1 MRKVLQTRTFAN
13 NKRKL
18 HKNQVRELDDV
29 VFKILNDPKVGE
41 QKKGDLLDVYVYTC
55 KITKQLFLVAYQF
68 NENTLT
74 LLMVGSHEN
83 FYRDLKKRLPTI

>member
-13 NKRKL
+13 NKKKL

-29 VFKILNDPKVGE
+29 IFKILNDPEVGE
-41 QKKGDLLDVYVYTC
+41 QKKGDLLDVYVYKC
-55 KITKQLFLVAYQF
+55 KITKKLFLVAYQF
-68 NENTLT
+68 NKNTLT